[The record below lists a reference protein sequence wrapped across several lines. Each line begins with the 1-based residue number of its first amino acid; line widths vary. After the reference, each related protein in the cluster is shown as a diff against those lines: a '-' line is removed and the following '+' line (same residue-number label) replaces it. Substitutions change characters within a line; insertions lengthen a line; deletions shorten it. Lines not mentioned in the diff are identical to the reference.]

1 MNFIKGEMMKK
12 NNYEMTTVYNY
23 VRLLDNGLS
32 EKEEKLRSSV
42 ERYLYD
48 LNRARENALLLEQ
61 LLA

>member
-1 MNFIKGEMMKK
+1 MKK
-12 NNYEMTTVYNY
+12 KNYEMTTVYSY
-23 VRLLDNGLS
+23 VHLLDHGLS

-48 LNRARENALLLEQ
+48 LNRARDNALLLEQ

>member
-1 MNFIKGEMMKK
+1 MKK
-12 NNYEMTTVYNY
+12 KSYEMTTVYNY
-23 VRLLDNGLS
+23 VQLLDNGLS